1 MTFLSHRSDPWKRLR
16 EYTPARIGLGRV
28 GVSQGTKDVLEFAEA
43 HAHAR
48 DAVHAVID
56 VDALGNAF
64 QHAGFDIIRVRSS
77 ASSRREFLQ
86 RPDLGR
92 RLDQNSA
99 LLFSGISQPS
109 GSRDPDDGSDADGLK
124 RLALV
129 VGDGLS
135 SRATMLHA
143 LPVVMAVRSL
153 LPEWEMNHV
162 ILAEQARVALGDEVG
177 ALYAATATLT
187 LLGERPGLQSADSLG
202 AYVTYQPRIGRS
214 DSERNCVSNIHA
226 QGLQHDV
233 AARKIASLLN
243 AAALLKASGIALRAK
258 QNLSEPGMES
268 DRDMTKTLAVD
279 DNLKL

>member
-1 MTFLSHRSDPWKRLR
+1 
-16 EYTPARIGLGRV
+16 V
-28 GVSQGTKDVLEFAEA
+28 GVSQGTKDVLEFGEA

-56 VDALGNAF
+56 VDALANAF
-64 QHAGFDIIRVRSS
+64 QQAGFDIIRVRSK

-92 RLDQNSA
+92 RLDQSSA
-99 LLFSGISQPS
+99 VLLAGIAQ
-109 GSRDPDDGSDADGLK
+109 RADPRHPDEAGGLK
-124 RLALV
+124 RLSLV

-143 LPVVMAVRSL
+143 LPVLIAVRSL

-177 ALYAATATLT
+177 ALYAATATLM

-202 AYVTYQPRIGRS
+202 AYITYQPRVGRS
-214 DSERNCVSNIHA
+214 DSERNCISNIHG
-226 QGLQHDV
+226 QGLPHD
-233 AARKIASLLN
+233 AAAQKIASLLN
-243 AAALLKASGIALRAK
+243 AAASLGASGIALRAK
-258 QNLSEPGMES
+258 QNLTEPGLGS
-268 DRDMTKTLAVD
+268 DRDATKTLAD
-279 DNLKL
+279 AAQSLGSPSA

>member
-1 MTFLSHRSDPWKRLR
+1 MKRAPEFEHWLERMKIAAAEGPHWHGWIHRPTSSCRKHAFELETMTFLSHRSDPWKRLR

-99 LLFSGISQPS
+99 LLFSGIWQPS

-129 VGDGLS
+129 VGDGLY
-135 SRATMLHA
+135 RPARRCFMLCR
-143 LPVVMAVRSL
+143 L
-153 LPEWEMNHV
+153 
-162 ILAEQARVALGDEVG
+162 
-177 ALYAATATLT
+177 
-187 LLGERPGLQSADSLG
+187 
-202 AYVTYQPRIGRS
+202 
-214 DSERNCVSNIHA
+214 
-226 QGLQHDV
+226 
-233 AARKIASLLN
+233 
-243 AAALLKASGIALRAK
+243 
-258 QNLSEPGMES
+258 
-268 DRDMTKTLAVD
+268 
-279 DNLKL
+279 

>member
-1 MTFLSHRSDPWKRLR
+1 M
-16 EYTPARIGLGRV
+16 YRV

-48 DAVHAVID
+48 DAVHTAID

-64 QHAGFDIIRVRSS
+64 QQAGFDVICVHSR

-99 LLFSGISQPS
+99 LLFAGIPQPS
-109 GSRDPDDGSDADGLK
+109 GLRHPGDNSEAGGLK

-143 LPVVMAVRSL
+143 LPVVIAVRSL
-153 LPEWEMNHV
+153 LPEWEMDHA
-162 ILAEQARVALGDEVG
+162 ILAEQARVALDDAIDRGWG
-177 ALYAATATLT
+177 Q
-187 LLGERPGLQSADSLG
+187 RLQ
-202 AYVTYQPRIGRS
+202 R
-214 DSERNCVSNIHA
+214 RNRRWISF
-226 QGLQHDV
+226 
-233 AARKIASLLN
+233 
-243 AAALLKASGIALRAK
+243 
-258 QNLSEPGMES
+258 
-268 DRDMTKTLAVD
+268 
-279 DNLKL
+279 

>member
-1 MTFLSHRSDPWKRLR
+1 MTSLSRRSDPWKRLR

-28 GVSQGTKDVLEFAEA
+28 GVSQSTKDVLEFAEA

-48 DAVHAVID
+48 DAVHAMID

-64 QHAGFDIIRVRSS
+64 QEAGFDIIRVRSR

-92 RLDQNSA
+92 RLDQSSA
-99 LLFSGISQPS
+99 VLFAGVPQPS
-109 GSRDPDDGSDADGLK
+109 AFRHPEADGSK

-143 LPVVMAVRSL
+143 LPVVIAVRSL

-177 ALYAATATLT
+177 ALYAATATLM

-226 QGLQHDV
+226 QGLQHDA

-258 QNLSEPGMES
+258 QNLSEPGVES
-268 DRDMTKTLAVD
+268 D
-279 DNLKL
+279 LKP